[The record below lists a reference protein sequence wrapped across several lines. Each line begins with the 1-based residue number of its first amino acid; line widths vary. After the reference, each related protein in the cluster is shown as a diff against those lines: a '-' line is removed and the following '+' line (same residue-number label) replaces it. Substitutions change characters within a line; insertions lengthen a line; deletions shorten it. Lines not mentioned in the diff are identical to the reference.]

1 MTKYSFEFNLKV
13 VNVYLSGGY
22 RFLTEKYHVKD
33 RKKIHHWVN
42 TYKEFDTD
50 MLKQCIDEGA
60 DYDLVIAIGSIIMMK
75 MVSQLTKTYGIK
87 TIVSMNPVMVA
98 GTGMCGGDA
107 SQLMVKLN
115 LHVLMDQILMGIKL
129 ILMRP

>member
-1 MTKYSFEFNLKV
+1 
-13 VNVYLSGGY
+13 
-22 RFLTEKYHVKD
+22 
-33 RKKIHHWVN
+33 
-42 TYKEFDTD
+42 

-87 TIVSMNPVMVA
+87 TIVSMNPVMVD

>member
-87 TIVSMNPVMVA
+87 TIVSMNPVMVD
-98 GTGMCGGDA
+98 GTGRGGGDA

-115 LHVLMDQILMGIKL
+115 LLVLTVQILMGIKL

>member
-87 TIVSMNPVMVA
+87 TIVSMNPVMVDD
-98 GTGMCGGDA
+98 TGMCGGV
-107 SQLMVKLN
+107 SR
-115 LHVLMDQILMGIKL
+115 HS
-129 ILMRP
+129 

>member
-60 DYDLVIAIGSIIMMK
+60 DYDFVIAIGSIIMMK

-87 TIVSMNPVMVA
+87 TIVSMNPVMVD